1 MFVLTM
7 KWNKKT
13 AVLIVAAAALLL
25 AVIIMLC
32 GKSGAPSGAGQLLDT
47 NDARVSFL
55 ESLGW
60 EIDSEPVEEKC
71 IVIPQEFS
79 AVYEEYNR
87 LQQAQGFD
95 LSNFCG
101 MEATIYTYAVHNY
114 EGYVGGVVA
123 DVYICKGELI
133 GGDIHS
139 LALDGFMHGLKHP

>member
-1 MFVLTM
+1 MYVVTM
-7 KWNKKT
+7 KWNKGT
-13 AVLIVAAAALLL
+13 AALIIVLAALLL
-25 AVIIMLC
+25 GVIIML
-32 GKSGAPSGAGQLLDT
+32 SSDNGAPSQGSQRFDT
-47 NDARVSFL
+47 NEAIVGYL

-60 EIDSEPVEEKC
+60 QVDAEPVEEKS
-71 IVIPQEFS
+71 IVIPREFS
-79 AVYEEYNR
+79 KVYEEYNR

-101 MEATIYTYAVHNY
+101 REATIYTYAVHNY

-139 LALDGFMHGLKHP
+139 LALDGFMHGLKRP